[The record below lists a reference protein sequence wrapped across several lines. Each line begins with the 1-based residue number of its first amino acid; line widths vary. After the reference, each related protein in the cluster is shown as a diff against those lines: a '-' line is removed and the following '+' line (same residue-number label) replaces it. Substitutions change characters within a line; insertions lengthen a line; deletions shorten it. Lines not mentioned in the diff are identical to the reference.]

1 MKKIKLFPAP
11 HTVMILHVSD
21 QMEKDMEECHAKA
34 LHKGQDCDKCSWKD
48 VEPYGVDMCGIG
60 EVVNKVLFDVGDPL
74 D

>member
-1 MKKIKLFPAP
+1 MLFR
-11 HTVMILHVSD
+11 S
-21 QMEKDMEECHAKA
+21 MEECHAKA